1 MDTSQT
7 NKTNISILKRLVVWR
22 SFLWEYLNRKV
33 LPSNLSNWTWID
45 NNIFQM
51 IYGMPTVYIQNTV
64 RQTCH

>member
-45 NNIFQM
+45 NNISNDLWYAYC
-51 IYGMPTVYIQNTV
+51 IYTKH
-64 RQTCH
+64 C